1 MYFTLNFLAHYRLG
15 MLNVTNLLMCDGLL
29 SWSWAL
35 EIMCVFKVT
44 GHYNVRW
51 ACLVFSLYRKRG
63 ETVSC
68 TC

>member
-35 EIMCVFKVT
+35 DIMCVFKVT
-44 GHYNVRW
+44 GHQCAVGMSR
-51 ACLVFSLYRKRG
+51 VFF
-63 ETVSC
+63 V
-68 TC
+68 